1 MNNELTTQVV
11 KINFKWLLEHCTDRE
26 FWKNRWRVFD
36 YDDIRIDLLLHEISI
51 YMNTLTLA
59 VECKDMFY
67 IRKYIHIPFGQ
78 FNETVFNRSL
88 KRALRDCIICKENSE
103 IEKTDIFKWAYEKDM
118 EREEEII
125 EEAEKELDDLEIAKE
140 EIRDAYIESMLDDFD
155 EWETRNAVCE
165 QMRMTL
171 KTSSYAMLGLMF
183 NDDDLYQQ
191 AINTKKI
198 DEEALKKE
206 LEVIYE

>member
-1 MNNELTTQVV
+1 MNNGLTTQVV

-26 FWKNRWRVFD
+26 FWKSRWRVFD
-36 YDDIRIDLLLHEISI
+36 YDNIKIDLSLNEIDISRN
-51 YMNTLTLA
+51 MLTLR
-59 VECKDMFY
+59 VECIDRFY
-67 IRKYIHIPFGQ
+67 DREYIYIPLGQ
-78 FNETVFNRSL
+78 FNETVFNKSL
-88 KRALRDCIICKENSE
+88 KRALMDCIIHRENSE
-103 IEKTDIFKWAYEKDM
+103 IEETDVFKWAYEKDKK
-118 EREEEII
+118 REEEII
-125 EEAEKELDDLEIAKE
+125 EEAKKELDDLEITKE
-140 EIRDAYIESMLDDFD
+140 EIRDAYIGSLLNDFD
-155 EWETRNAVCE
+155 EWETRNSVCE

-183 NDDDLYQQ
+183 HDDDLYQQ